1 MKLRSGKI
9 ICFNIENIENC
20 ECGKCKFY
28 SNYKV
33 TIKKCGH
40 KCSLEFTDK
49 CCACSDKRKIS
60 SNLYPKYVDQHG
72 NLNIITR
79 SFYYCP
85 ICK

>member
-1 MKLRSGKI
+1 MHLRSGKI
-9 ICFNIENIENC
+9 ICYNIQNC

-33 TIKKCGH
+33 TTKKCFH
-40 KCSLEFTDK
+40 KCSLQFTNK

-72 NLNIITR
+72 TLNIISR